1 MSGENCMTKD
11 KEEKELLNK
20 IIDLGLIYGIKDSEQ
35 YLDFLGNQINFYEHQ
50 IEFLEDTKLLFFQ
63 KKKLEEY
70 NKKIDEYE
78 QKIYET
84 YQKMNEEVDLIIKMH
99 KSINQ

>member
-1 MSGENCMTKD
+1 MSGEKYMTKD
-11 KEEKELLNK
+11 KEENELLNK

-35 YLDFLGNQINFYEHQ
+35 YLDFLGNQINFYEQQ
-50 IEFLEDTKLLFFQ
+50 IEFLEDIKPLFFQ
-63 KKKLEEY
+63 KRKLEEH

-84 YQKMNEEVDLIIKMH
+84 YQKMNEEVDLIIKMR
-99 KSINQ
+99 KSIRD

>member
-50 IEFLEDTKLLFFQ
+50 NRIFRRYKTTILSKEKVRRT
-63 KKKLEEY
+63 
-70 NKKIDEYE
+70 
-78 QKIYET
+78 
-84 YQKMNEEVDLIIKMH
+84 
-99 KSINQ
+99 